1 MKEPTV
7 LLSNGLDQNAQPITI
22 RGTPFYITG
31 ETGVADS
38 IQAVERAGLVRV
50 PAYWIAEGQTVAP
63 ATDPVWTQWYDSYG
77 ERDTIVDKRG
87 ILGTKDQVYVV
98 DFQNGGMFTG
108 NHQRI
113 RTAVKDGK
121 LQNNAIPLDQE
132 NDVNSFL
139 DAVAQNDTAVLQQR
153 GLVREGSVY
162 VFKSFEEFDEASS
175 HESFLGNFPAYVVL
189 RTAERARNNL
199 SGHQPIDAQRENEDL
214 IVPLGG
220 RNQLGKVL
228 DLAASFKWTQFGSY
242 HDGYI
247 NNNSGRVVLVCDLS
261 FGVSSGNVVIN
272 YGRSLG
278 VAPEALVARA
288 TIVESVPL
296 EVVVKLEAAA
306 QEVRM
311 VPEDH
316 VRKLLTE
323 EVGLRDDRVGSLL
336 EKLAMYQT
344 K

>member
-1 MKEPTV
+1 MSEPTV
-7 LLSNGLDQNAQPITI
+7 LLSNGKDQNGQPVTI
-22 RGTPFYITG
+22 RGTPFYIAG
-31 ETGVADS
+31 NTGVADS

-50 PAYWIAEGQTVAP
+50 PAYLIAEGRAVAP
-63 ATDPVWTQWYDSYG
+63 VTDPVWTQWHDSYG
-77 ERDTIVDKRG
+77 ERDTIVDQKG
-87 ILGTKDQVYVV
+87 ILGAKDQVYVV
-98 DFQNGGMFTG
+98 DFQNGGMFMG
-108 NHQRI
+108 DYQRI

-214 IVPLGG
+214 IIPLGG

-247 NNNSGRVVLVCDLS
+247 NNNSGRVVIVDNQYG
-261 FGVSSGNVVIN
+261 GVYSNGDVN
-272 YGRSLG
+272 
-278 VAPEALVARA
+278 
-288 TIVESVPL
+288 
-296 EVVVKLEAAA
+296 
-306 QEVRM
+306 
-311 VPEDH
+311 
-316 VRKLLTE
+316 
-323 EVGLRDDRVGSLL
+323 
-336 EKLAMYQT
+336 
-344 K
+344 